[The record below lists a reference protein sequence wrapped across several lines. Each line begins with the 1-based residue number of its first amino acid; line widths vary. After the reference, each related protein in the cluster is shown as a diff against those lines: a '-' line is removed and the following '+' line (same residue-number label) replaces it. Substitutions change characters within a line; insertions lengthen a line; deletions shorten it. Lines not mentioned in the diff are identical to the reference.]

1 MTKKRKIN
9 WEEKNQKKKF
19 SIYYHKEEKK
29 KLEKIYEKTLNKIEK
44 YKVIKG
50 TIIEI
55 NKKSIIVNIDFKSDG
70 LIQISEFK
78 NTSNLEIGNEIDVY
92 VEEQENKKGELILSY
107 KKAKLVKGW
116 EKIQNA
122 LNKDSII
129 EGTVKRRT
137 KGGLIIDINGIE
149 AFLPGSQIDV
159 KPIKNFDIFVN
170 KKNRNKNN

>member
-1 MTKKRKIN
+1 MGKKI
-9 WEEKNQKKKF
+9 KKKNLVYT
-19 SIYYHKEEKK
+19 IIKKKKK

-107 KKAKLVKGW
+107 KKAKLVKG
-116 EKIQNA
+116 
-122 LNKDSII
+122 
-129 EGTVKRRT
+129 
-137 KGGLIIDINGIE
+137 
-149 AFLPGSQIDV
+149 
-159 KPIKNFDIFVN
+159 
-170 KKNRNKNN
+170 